1 MSVTTVVN
9 REDKAAVPHQD
20 VRVTR
25 WVATIAGL
33 IGFVLS
39 VATPLLPVVQ
49 TTAALNWPQNGQ
61 FNSVTAPLISL
72 TPVDVKATVPCSVVR
87 DLPPDGGVVLSTAP
101 KKGKDAA
108 LNALFVVASSQR
120 VDVTDRNVVIASV
133 PRDQAAS
140 PQCHRIEI
148 TSTLAGTF
156 ATVVGLTDPAGKPVR
171 GGFPDPNLRPQIVGV
186 FTDLAGPAPP
196 GLRFSATIDT
206 RFSTTPTTLK
216 LVAMVLAIVSTIV
229 ALVALWR
236 LDQLDGRRMH
246 RLIPTR
252 WRKFTLVD
260 ATVIFGFLLW
270 HLIGANSSDDGY
282 ILGMA
287 RVAGHAG
294 YMSNYFRWFG
304 SPEDP
309 FGWYY
314 NLLALMTHVSDGSL
328 WIRLPDLVAGLVCW
342 LLLSREVLPRLGP
355 AVTSSTAANW
365 AAGMVLLAAWMPF
378 NNGLRPEPI
387 IALGSLITWVLIER
401 SMCAS
406 RVTPA
411 ALAVITAAFTL
422 GVQPTGLIAVAA
434 LVAGGRPILRILVH
448 RHRLVGTW
456 PLVAPML
463 AAGSVI
469 LTVVFAGQTLST
481 VLEATRIRT
490 AIGPSQ
496 AWYTENLRYYYLILP
511 TVDGSLS
518 RRFGFLIT
526 ALCLFTAVFIML
538 RRKRIPGVARGPAW
552 RLMGVIFATMFFLM
566 FTPTKWVHHFGLFAA
581 VGAAVAALTTVLVSP
596 KVLRWSRNRM
606 AFVAAVL
613 FVLALCFATT
623 NGWWYVSSYGVPF
636 NSAMPRLGGITI
648 STIFFVLFVIAAV
661 WAIWL
666 HFASRDHGEGRLARA
681 VTAAPVPI
689 AAGFMVLVFIASLV
703 AGIVREF
710 PTYSNGWAN
719 LREFAGGCALADDV
733 LVEPDSNAGFM
744 APLNPEPGDYGPLG
758 PLGGV
763 NPVGFTPNGVPNHT
777 VAEALQ
783 ETSVPQ
789 PGTDYDWYAY
799 DWGAPTKLKAPG
811 INGSLVPLPYG
822 LDPDRVPLAGSYT
835 TGAQRQSR
843 LTSAWYQLPKPDD
856 AHPLLVVTAAGKIA
870 GNSVLHGH
878 TGGQTVVLEYGK
890 PGPGG
895 DSGANIVPA
904 GRMVPY
910 DLNGEQPKAWR
921 NLRFARNKMPADA
934 VAVRLVAED
943 LSLTPDEWIA
953 VTPPRVPE
961 LRSLQEYVGSSQPV
975 LMDWA
980 VGLAFPCQ
988 HPMLHANGVTEIP
1001 KFRITP
1007 DYNAKKQDTDT
1018 WEDGVNG
1025 GLLGIT
1031 DLLLRAHVMST
1042 YLSHDWGRDWGSLR
1056 KFDTIADA
1064 QPAQLDL
1071 GTATRSGL
1079 WSPGPIRIKP

>member
-1 MSVTTVVN
+1 MNRDVSVIN
-9 REDKAAVPHQD
+9 HERHAATARDGRDD

-49 TTAALNWPQNGQ
+49 TTATLNWPRNGQ
-61 FNSVTAPLISL
+61 LNSVTAPLISL
-72 TPVDVKATVPCSVVR
+72 TPVDVTVTVPCSVVR
-87 DLPPDGGVVLSTAP
+87 ALPPDGGVVLSTAP

-133 PRDQAAS
+133 PRDQAES
-140 PQCHRIEI
+140 PQCQRIEI
-148 TSTLAGTF
+148 TSTQSGAYATF
-156 ATVVGLTDPAGKPVR
+156 VGLTDPTGKPVR

-186 FTDLAGPAPP
+186 FTDLTGPAPP
-196 GLRFSATIDT
+196 GLRLSATIDT

-252 WRKFTLVD
+252 WRKFTLID

-287 RVAGHAG
+287 RVADHAG

-314 NLLALMTHVSDGSL
+314 NLLALMTHVSDASL
-328 WIRLPDLVAGLVCW
+328 WMRLPDLVAGLVCW

-365 AAGMVLLAAWMPF
+365 AAGMVLLTAWMPF

-387 IALGSLITWVLIER
+387 IALGSLITYVLIER

-406 RVTPA
+406 RLTPA

-434 LVAGGRPILRILVH
+434 LVAGGRPILRILVR

-456 PLVAPML
+456 PLVAPLL

-469 LTVVFAGQTLST
+469 LTVVFADQTLST

-518 RRFGFLIT
+518 RRFGFLVT

-538 RRKRIPGVARGPAW
+538 RRKRVPGVARGPAW
-552 RLMGVIFATMFFLM
+552 RLMGVIFGTMFFLM

-581 VGAAVAALTTVLVSP
+581 VGAAMAALTTVLVSP
-596 KVLRWSRNRM
+596 KVLRWARNRM
-606 AFVAAVL
+606 AFLAALL
-613 FVLALCFATT
+613 FLMALCFATT

-636 NSAMPRLGGITI
+636 NSVMPRLAGITI
-648 STIFFVLFVIAAV
+648 STVFFVLFAIAAL

-666 HFASRDHGEGRLARA
+666 HFTPRDHGDGRLARV

-689 AAGFMVLVFIASLV
+689 AAGFMALVFIASMV
-703 AGIVREF
+703 AGIVRQY

-719 LREFAGGCALADDV
+719 LREFAGGCGQADDV

-744 APLNPEPGDYGPLG
+744 APLPDNYGPLG

-763 NPVGFTPNGVPNHT
+763 NPIGFTPNGVPERT
-777 VAEALQ
+777 VAEAVK

-789 PGTDYDWYAY
+789 PGTDYDW
-799 DWGAPTKLKAPG
+799 DAPTKLTAPG
-811 INGSLVPLPYG
+811 INESVVPLPYG

-835 TGAQRQSR
+835 TGAQQQSR

-856 AHPLLVVTAAGKIA
+856 GHPLVVVTAAGTIA

-878 TGGQTVVLEYGK
+878 TSGQTVVLEYGK

-895 DSGANIVPA
+895 DVVPA
-904 GRMVPY
+904 GRLVPY
-910 DLNGEQPKAWR
+910 DLYGEQPKAWR
-921 NLRFARNKMPADA
+921 NLRFARSQMPADA
-934 VAVRLVAED
+934 VAVRVAAED
-943 LSLTPDEWIA
+943 LSLTPEDWVA

-961 LRSLQEYVGSSQPV
+961 LRSVQEYVGSSQPV
-975 LMDWA
+975 LLDWA

-988 HPMLHANGVTEIP
+988 HPMLHVNGVTEIP

-1042 YLSHDWGRDWGSLR
+1042 YLSRDWGRDWGSLR
-1056 KFDTIADA
+1056 KFETIADA
-1064 QPAQLDL
+1064 HPAQLDL

-1079 WSPGPIRIKP
+1079 WSPGEIRIKP

>member
-1 MSVTTVVN
+1 MSVSTVGG
-9 REDKAAVPHQD
+9 D

-49 TTAALNWPQNGQ
+49 TTATLNWPQGGQ
-61 FNSVTAPLISL
+61 LNSVTAPLISL
-72 TPVDVKATVPCSVVR
+72 TPVDLTATVPCSLVR
-87 DLPPDGGVVLSTAP
+87 DLPPGGGVILSTGP

-108 LNALFVVASSQR
+108 LNALFVVAHGKR
-120 VDVTDRNVVIASV
+120 VDVTDRNVVIASAS
-133 PRDQAAS
+133 RDQVAGAGCS
-140 PQCHRIEI
+140 RIEI
-148 TSTLAGTF
+148 ASTRAGTF
-156 ATVVGLTDPAGKPVR
+156 ATFVGLTDPAGKPLG

-186 FTDLAGPAPP
+186 FTDLTGPAPA
-196 GLRFSATIDT
+196 GLKLSATIDT

-216 LVAMVLAIVSTIV
+216 LAAMVTAILATIV

-236 LDQLDGRRMH
+236 LDQLDGHRMR
-246 RLIPTR
+246 RLIPAN
-252 WRKFTLVD
+252 WRTFTLADV
-260 ATVIFGFLLW
+260 AVIFGFVLW
-270 HLIGANSSDDGY
+270 HVIGANSSDDGY

-287 RVAGHAG
+287 RVADRAG

-314 NLLALMTHVSDGSL
+314 NLLALMTHVSDASL
-328 WIRLPDLVAGLVCW
+328 WMRLPDLFAGIVCW

-355 AVTSSTAANW
+355 AVAASRPANW
-365 AAGMVLLAAWMPF
+365 AAGMVLLTAWMPF
-378 NNGLRPEPI
+378 DNGLRPEPI
-387 IALGSLITWVLIER
+387 IALGSLVTYVLIER
-401 SMCAS
+401 SMRYS
-406 RVTPA
+406 RLTPA

-434 LVAGGRPILRILVH
+434 LVAGGRPILRILVR
-448 RHRLVGTW
+448 RHRVVGTW

-463 AAGSVI
+463 AAGTVI
-469 LTVVFAGQTLST
+469 LTVVFADQTLAT

-552 RLMGVIFATMFFLM
+552 RLMGVIFGTMFFLM

-581 VGAAVAALTTVLVSP
+581 VGAAMAALTTVLVSP
-596 KVLRWSRNRM
+596 AVLRWSRNRM
-606 AFVAAVL
+606 AFLAALL
-613 FVLALCFATT
+613 FMMALCFATT

-636 NSAMPRLGGITI
+636 NSTMPKIGGITV
-648 STIFFVLFVIAAV
+648 STVFFAMFVAA
-661 WAIWL
+661 ALYATWL
-666 HFASRDHGEGRLARA
+666 HFASREHGEGRLARA
-681 VTAAPVPI
+681 LTAAPVPL
-689 AAGFMVLVFIASLV
+689 AAGFMALVFIASMV
-703 AGIVREF
+703 AGIVRQY
-710 PTYSNGWAN
+710 PTYSNAWDN
-719 LREFAGGCALADDV
+719 LREFSGGCGLADDV
-733 LVEPDSNAGFM
+733 LVEPDSNVGYM
-744 APLNPEPGDYGPLG
+744 TPLGGDYGPLG
-758 PLGGV
+758 PLGGQH
-763 NPVGFTPNGVPNHT
+763 PVGFSPNGVPEHT
-777 VAEALQ
+777 VAEAIRI
-783 ETSVPQ
+783 TPNQ
-789 PGTDYDWYAY
+789 PGTDYDW
-799 DWGAPTKLKAPG
+799 DAPTKLSAPG
-811 INGSLVPLPYG
+811 INGSTVPLPYG
-822 LDPDRVPLAGSYT
+822 LDAARVPLAGSYT
-835 TGAQRQSR
+835 TGAQQQSR
-843 LTSAWYQLPKPDD
+843 LTSAWYRLPAPDD
-856 AHPLLVVTAAGKIA
+856 GHPLVVVTAAGKIA
-870 GNSVLHGH
+870 GNSVLHHH
-878 TGGQTVVLEYGK
+878 TDGQTVVLEYGR

-895 DSGANIVPA
+895 DIVPA
-904 GRMVPY
+904 GRLVPY
-910 DLNGEQPKAWR
+910 DLYGEQPKAWR
-921 NLRFARNKMPADA
+921 NLRFARSDMPADT
-934 VAVRLVAED
+934 VAVRVVAED
-943 LSLTPDEWIA
+943 LSLTPEDWIA

-961 LRSLQEYVGSSQPV
+961 MRSLQEYVGSTQPV

-988 HPMLHANGVTEIP
+988 QPMLHVNGVTEIP

-1007 DYNAKKQDTDT
+1007 DYTAKKMDTDT
-1018 WEDGVNG
+1018 WEDGTNG

-1056 KFDTIADA
+1056 RFETIADA
-1064 QPAQLDL
+1064 HPAQLDL
-1071 GTATRSGL
+1071 GTATRTGW

>member
-1 MSVTTVVN
+1 MSVSTVGG
-9 REDKAAVPHQD
+9 D

-49 TTAALNWPQNGQ
+49 TTATLNWPQGGQ
-61 FNSVTAPLISL
+61 LNSVTAPLISL
-72 TPVDVKATVPCSVVR
+72 TPVDLTATVPCSLVR
-87 DLPPDGGVVLSTAP
+87 DLPPEGGVILSTGP

-108 LNALFVVASSQR
+108 LNALFVVAHGKR
-120 VDVTDRNVVIASV
+120 VDVTDRNVVIASAS
-133 PRDQAAS
+133 RDQVAGAGCS
-140 PQCHRIEI
+140 RIEI
-148 TSTLAGTF
+148 TSSRAGTF
-156 ATVVGLTDPAGKPVR
+156 ATFVGLTDPAGKPLG

-186 FTDLAGPAPP
+186 FTDLTGPAPA
-196 GLRFSATIDT
+196 GLKLSATIDT

-216 LVAMVLAIVSTIV
+216 LAAMVTAILATIV

-236 LDQLDGRRMH
+236 LDQLDGHRMR
-246 RLIPTR
+246 RLIPAN
-252 WRKFTLVD
+252 WRTFTLADV
-260 ATVIFGFLLW
+260 AVIFGFVLW
-270 HLIGANSSDDGY
+270 HVIGANSSDDGY

-287 RVAGHAG
+287 RVADRAG

-314 NLLALMTHVSDGSL
+314 NLLALMTHVSDASL
-328 WIRLPDLVAGLVCW
+328 WMRLPDLFAGIVCW

-355 AVTSSTAANW
+355 AVAASRPANW
-365 AAGMVLLAAWMPF
+365 AAGMVLLTAWMPF
-378 NNGLRPEPI
+378 DNGLRPEPI
-387 IALGSLITWVLIER
+387 IALGSLVTYVLIER
-401 SMCAS
+401 SMRYS
-406 RVTPA
+406 RLTPA

-434 LVAGGRPILRILVH
+434 LVAGGRPILRILVR
-448 RHRLVGTW
+448 RHRVVGTW

-463 AAGSVI
+463 AAGTVI
-469 LTVVFAGQTLST
+469 LTVVFADQTLAT

-552 RLMGVIFATMFFLM
+552 RLMGVIFGTMFFLM

-581 VGAAVAALTTVLVSP
+581 VGAAMAALTTVLVSP
-596 KVLRWSRNRM
+596 AVLRWSRNRM
-606 AFVAAVL
+606 AFLAALL
-613 FVLALCFATT
+613 FMMALCFATT

-636 NSAMPRLGGITI
+636 NSTMPKIGGITV
-648 STIFFVLFVIAAV
+648 STVFFAMFVAAALY
-661 WAIWL
+661 AIWL
-666 HFASRDHGEGRLARA
+666 HFASREHGEGRLARA
-681 VTAAPVPI
+681 LTAAPVPL
-689 AAGFMVLVFIASLV
+689 AAGFMALVFIASMV
-703 AGIVREF
+703 AGIVRQY
-710 PTYSNGWAN
+710 PTYSNAWDN
-719 LREFAGGCALADDV
+719 LREFSGGCGLADDV
-733 LVEPDSNAGFM
+733 LVEPDSNVGYM
-744 APLNPEPGDYGPLG
+744 TPLGGDYGPLG
-758 PLGGV
+758 PLGGQH
-763 NPVGFTPNGVPNHT
+763 PVGFSPNGVPEHT
-777 VAEALQ
+777 VAEAIRI
-783 ETSVPQ
+783 TPNQ
-789 PGTDYDWYAY
+789 PGTDYDW
-799 DWGAPTKLKAPG
+799 DAPTKLSAPG
-811 INGSLVPLPYG
+811 INGSTVPLPYG
-822 LDPDRVPLAGSYT
+822 LDAARVPLAGSYT
-835 TGAQRQSR
+835 TGAQQQSR
-843 LTSAWYQLPKPDD
+843 LTSAWYRLPAPDD
-856 AHPLLVVTAAGKIA
+856 GHPLVVVTAAGKIA
-870 GNSVLHGH
+870 GNSVLHHH
-878 TGGQTVVLEYGK
+878 TDGQTVVLEYGR

-895 DSGANIVPA
+895 DIVPA
-904 GRMVPY
+904 GRLVPY
-910 DLNGEQPKAWR
+910 DLYGEQPKAWR
-921 NLRFARNKMPADA
+921 NLRFARSDMPADT
-934 VAVRLVAED
+934 VAVRVVAED
-943 LSLTPDEWIA
+943 LSLTPEDWIA

-961 LRSLQEYVGSSQPV
+961 MRSLQEYVGSTQPV

-988 HPMLHANGVTEIP
+988 QPMLHVNGVTEIP

-1007 DYNAKKQDTDT
+1007 DYTAKKMDTDT
-1018 WEDGVNG
+1018 WEDGTNG

-1056 KFDTIADA
+1056 RFETIADA
-1064 QPAQLDL
+1064 HPAQLDL
-1071 GTATRSGL
+1071 GTATRTGW

>member
-1 MSVTTVVN
+1 MSVTTVDN
-9 REDKAAVPHQD
+9 REAAPRQD
-20 VRVTR
+20 VKLTR

-49 TTAALNWPQNGQ
+49 TTATLNWPQNENGHGQ
-61 FNSVTAPLISL
+61 LNSVTAPLISL
-72 TPVDVKATVPCSVVR
+72 TPVDVTVTVPCSVVR
-87 DLPPDGGVVLSTAP
+87 ALPPEGGVILSTAP

-108 LNALFVVASSQR
+108 LNALFVVASSKR

-133 PRDQAAS
+133 PRDQAES
-140 PQCHRIEI
+140 PQCQRIEI
-148 TSTLAGTF
+148 TSTKAGAF
-156 ATVVGLTDPAGKPVR
+156 ATFVGLNDPAGKPVG

-186 FTDLAGPAPP
+186 FTDLTGPAPP
-196 GLRFSATIDT
+196 GLKFSATIDT

-216 LVAMVLAIVSTIV
+216 LAAMVLAIVSTIV
-229 ALVALWR
+229 SLVALWR
-236 LDQLDGRRMH
+236 IDQLDGRRMR
-246 RLIPTR
+246 RLIPAN
-252 WRKFTLVD
+252 WRKFTLAD
-260 ATVIFGFLLW
+260 ATVTFGFVLW
-270 HLIGANSSDDGY
+270 HVIGANSSDDGY

-287 RVAGHAG
+287 RVAGPAG

-314 NLLALMTHVSDGSL
+314 NLLALMTRVSDGSL
-328 WIRLPDLVAGLVCW
+328 WMRLPDLIAGLLCW

-355 AVTSSTAANW
+355 AVASSKAATW
-365 AAGMVLLAAWMPF
+365 AAGLVLLTAWMPF
-378 NNGLRPEPI
+378 DNGLRPEPI
-387 IALGSLITWVLIER
+387 IALGSLVTYVLIER
-401 SMCAS
+401 SMRYS
-406 RVTPA
+406 RLTPA

-434 LVAGGRPILRILVH
+434 LVAGGRPILRILVR
-448 RHRLVGTW
+448 RHRVVGTW
-456 PLVAPML
+456 PLVAPIL
-463 AAGSVI
+463 AAGTII
-469 LTVVFAGQTLST
+469 LTVVFADQTLST

-526 ALCLFTAVFIML
+526 ALCLFTALFIML
-538 RRKRIPGVARGPAW
+538 RRKRVPGVARGPAW
-552 RLMGVIFATMFFLM
+552 RLMGVIFGTMFFLM

-581 VGAAVAALTTVLVSP
+581 VGAAMAALTTVLVSHE
-596 KVLRWSRNRM
+596 VLRWSRNRM
-606 AFVAAVL
+606 TFVAAVL

-636 NSAMPRLGGITI
+636 NNVMPRLHGISI
-648 STIFFVLFVIAAV
+648 SAVLFAFFAIAAL
-661 WAIWL
+661 WAVWL
-666 HFASRDHGEGRLARA
+666 HFASPTRGEGRLARA

-689 AAGFMVLVFIASLV
+689 AAGFMALVFIASMV
-703 AGIVREF
+703 AGIVRQY

-744 APLNPEPGDYGPLG
+744 VPLKTGAPDNYGALG
-758 PLGGV
+758 ALGGV
-763 NPVGFTPNGVPNHT
+763 APTGFTPNGVPERT
-777 VAEALQ
+777 LAEAVR

-789 PGTDYDWYAY
+789 PGTDYDW
-799 DWGAPTKLKAPG
+799 DAPTKLTAPG
-811 INGSLVPLPYG
+811 INGSTVPLPYG
-822 LDPDRVPLAGSYT
+822 LDPQRVPLAGSYT
-835 TGAQRQSR
+835 TGAQQQSR
-843 LTSAWYQLPKPDD
+843 LTSAWYQLPKPD
-856 AHPLLVVTAAGKIA
+856 AGHPLVVVTAAGRIA

-878 TGGQTVVLEYGK
+878 TDGQTVVLEYGTT
-890 PGPGG
+890 GPGG
-895 DSGANIVPA
+895 ELVPA
-904 GRMVPY
+904 GRLVPY
-910 DLNGEQPKAWR
+910 DLYGEQPKVWR
-921 NLRFARNKMPADA
+921 NLRFARSQIPEGAT
-934 VAVRLVAED
+934 AVRLVAED
-943 LSLTPDEWIA
+943 LSLTPEDWIA

-961 LRSLQEYVGSSQPV
+961 LRSLQEYVGSTQPV
-975 LMDWA
+975 LLDWA

-988 HPMLHANGVTEIP
+988 QPMLHVNGVTEIP

-1018 WEDGVNG
+1018 WQDGVNG
-1025 GLLGIT
+1025 GLLGIS

-1042 YLSHDWGRDWGSLR
+1042 YLSRDWGRDWGSLR
-1056 KFDTIADA
+1056 KFETIADA
-1064 QPAQLDL
+1064 HPAQLDL
-1071 GTATRSGL
+1071 STATRSGL

>member
-1 MSVTTVVN
+1 MTLTQEPAVTKEVA
-9 REDKAAVPHQD
+9 RD

-49 TTAALNWPQNGQ
+49 TTATLNWPQQGQ
-61 FNSVTAPLISL
+61 MNNVTAPLISQ
-72 TPVDVKATVPCSVVR
+72 TPVKMTVEVPCSTIAMMPAR
-87 DLPPDGGVVLSTAP
+87 GGMLLGTAP
-101 KKGKDAA
+101 KQGKDAT
-108 LNALFVVASSQR
+108 LDGLFVNVTSTR
-120 VDVTDRNVVIASV
+120 VDVTDRNVVIISV
-133 PRDQAAS
+133 PRSQVS
-140 PQCHRIEI
+140 RCQRIEV
-148 TSTLAGTF
+148 TSTHAGTY
-156 ATVVGLTDPAGKPVR
+156 ATFVGLTDPSGQPLR
-171 GGFPDPNLRPQIVGV
+171 NGFPDPNLRPQIVGV
-186 FTDLAGPAPP
+186 FTDMTGPAPP
-196 GLRFSATIDT
+196 GLQLSATIDT
-206 RFSTTPTTLK
+206 RFSTRPTVLK
-216 LVAMVLAIVSTIV
+216 LTAMVLAIAATVV
-229 ALVALWR
+229 ALIALWR
-236 LDQLDGRRMH
+236 LDQLDGHRMR
-246 RLIPTR
+246 RLIPET
-252 WRKFTLVD
+252 WRGFTWTD

-270 HLIGANSSDDGY
+270 HVIGANSSDDGY

-287 RVAGHAG
+287 RVADHAG

-314 NLLALMTHVSDGSL
+314 NLLALMTHVSDASI
-328 WIRLPDLVAGLVCW
+328 WIRLPDLIAGLVCW

-355 AVTSSTAANW
+355 AVASSKPAVW

-387 IALGSLITWVLIER
+387 IAVGSLITYVLIER
-401 SMCAS
+401 SMRYS
-406 RVTPA
+406 RMTPA

-456 PLVAPML
+456 PLVAPLL
-463 AAGSVI
+463 AAGFVV
-469 LTVVFAGQTLST
+469 LTVVFADQTLRA
-481 VLEATRIRT
+481 VLEATRIRG

-552 RLMGVIFATMFFLM
+552 RLMGVIFGTMFFLM

-581 VGAAVAALTTVLVSP
+581 VGAAMAALTTVLVSP
-596 KVLRWSRNRM
+596 TVLRWSRNRM
-606 AFVAAVL
+606 AFLAAL
-613 FVLALCFATT
+613 MFLLALCFSST

-636 NSAMPRLGGITI
+636 NSTMPRIDGITI
-648 STIFFVLFVIAAV
+648 STIFFILFAV
-661 WAIWL
+661 TALYATWL
-666 HFASRDHGEGRLARA
+666 HFAPRDRGEGALGRA
-681 VTAAPVPI
+681 LTAAPVPI
-689 AAGFMVLVFIASLV
+689 AAGFMVIVFVASMV
-703 AGIVREF
+703 AGVVRQY

-719 LREFAGGCALADDV
+719 LRAFTGGCGLADDV
-733 LVEPDSNAGFM
+733 LVEPDTNAGFM
-744 APLNPEPGDYGPLG
+744 APLPGDYGPLG

-763 NPVGFTPNGVPNHT
+763 KPIGFTPSGVPEHT
-777 VAEALQ
+777 VAEAIRMTP
-783 ETSVPQ
+783 EQ
-789 PGTDYDWYAY
+789 PGTDYDW
-799 DWGAPTKLKAPG
+799 DAPTKLKTPG
-811 INGSLVPLPYG
+811 INGSTVPLPYG
-822 LDPDRVPLAGSYT
+822 LDPKRVPLAGSYT
-835 TGAQRQSR
+835 TGLQQESR

-856 AHPLLVVTAAGKIA
+856 GHPLVVVTAAGKIA

-878 TGGQTVVLEYGK
+878 TDGQTVVLEYARA
-890 PGPGG
+890 
-895 DSGANIVPA
+895 DLVPA
-904 GRMVPY
+904 GRLVPD
-910 DLNGEQPKAWR
+910 DLYGEQPKAWR
-921 NLRFARNKMPADA
+921 NLRFARAKIPSDA
-934 VAVRLVAED
+934 SVVRVVAND
-943 LSLTPDEWIA
+943 LSLTPEDWIA
-953 VTPPRVPE
+953 VTPPRVPD

-988 HPMLHANGVTEIP
+988 QPMLHANGVTEIP

-1007 DYNAKKQDTDT
+1007 DYTAKKQDTDT

-1031 DLLLRAHVMST
+1031 DVLLRAHVMAT
-1042 YLSHDWGRDWGSLR
+1042 YLSRDWGRDWGSLR
-1056 KFDTIADA
+1056 KFDTIVAA
-1064 QPAQLDL
+1064 HPAQLEL
-1071 GTATRSGL
+1071 GTAVRSGW
-1079 WSPGPIRIKP
+1079 WSPGKIRIKP

>member
-1 MSVTTVVN
+1 MN
-9 REDKAAVPHQD
+9 RVMELQAKGGAATADRD

-33 IGFVLS
+33 LGFLLS

-49 TTAALNWPQNGQ
+49 TTAMLSWPQNGQ
-61 FNSVTAPLISL
+61 LNSVTAPLISL
-72 TPVDVKATVPCSVVR
+72 TPVDVTATVPCAVVR

-101 KKGKDAA
+101 KNGKDAA
-108 LNALFVVASSQR
+108 LNALFVVVSSKR

-133 PRDQAAS
+133 PRDQAMSA
-140 PQCHRIEI
+140 QCQRIEI
-148 TSTLAGTF
+148 TSTRAGTF
-156 ATVVGLTDPAGKPVR
+156 ATFVGLTDPSGKPAG
-171 GGFPDPNLRPQIVGV
+171 GGFSDPNLRPNIVGV
-186 FTDLAGPAPP
+186 FTDLTGPAPP
-196 GLRFSATIDT
+196 GLKLSATIDT

-216 LVAMVLAIVSTIV
+216 LAAMVLAIVSTIV
-229 ALVALWR
+229 ALIALWR

-246 RLIPTR
+246 RWIPTR

-260 ATVIFGFLLW
+260 ATVIFGFLVW

-287 RVAGHAG
+287 RVAGRAG

-314 NLLALMTHVSDGSL
+314 NLLALMTHVSDDSL
-328 WIRLPDLVAGLVCW
+328 WMRLPDLIAGLACW

-355 AVTSSTAANW
+355 AVTSSRAANW
-365 AAGMVLLAAWMPF
+365 AAGMVLLTAWMPF
-378 NNGLRPEPI
+378 NNGLRPEAI
-387 IALGSLITWVLIER
+387 IALGSLLTWVLIER

-406 RVTPA
+406 RLTPA
-411 ALAVITAAFTL
+411 ALAVVTAAFTL

-434 LVAGGRPILRILVH
+434 LIAGGRPILRILVR
-448 RHRLVGTW
+448 RHRVVGTW

-463 AAGSVI
+463 AAGFVI
-469 LTVVFAGQTLST
+469 LTVVFADQTLST

-581 VGAAVAALTTVLVSP
+581 VGAAMAALTTVLVSP
-596 KVLRWSRNRM
+596 SVLRWSRNRM
-606 AFVAAVL
+606 AFLAAL
-613 FVLALCFATT
+613 MFLMALCFAST

-636 NSAMPRLGGITI
+636 NSIMPKIAGITI
-648 STIFFVLFVIAAV
+648 STLFFILFAIAAL

-666 HFASRDHGEGRLARA
+666 HFASREHDEGRLARA
-681 VTAAPVPI
+681 LTTAPIPI
-689 AAGFMVLVFIASLV
+689 AAGFMALVFVASMI
-703 AGIVREF
+703 AGIVREY

-744 APLNPEPGDYGPLG
+744 APFKTGEPGNYGPLG

-763 NPVGFTPNGVPNHT
+763 NPVGFSPNGVPERT
-777 VAEALQ
+777 LAEAVR
-783 ETSVPQ
+783 ETAVPQ
-789 PGTDYDWYAY
+789 PGTDYDWY
-799 DWGAPTKLKAPG
+799 GPTKLTAPG
-811 INGSLVPLPYG
+811 INGSTVPLPYG
-822 LDPDRVPLAGSYT
+822 LNPDQVPVAGSYT
-835 TGAQRQSR
+835 TGAQQQSR
-843 LTSAWYQLPKPDD
+843 LTSAWYQLPKLDD
-856 AHPLLVVTAAGKIA
+856 GHPLVVVTAAGTIT

-878 TGGQTVVLEYGK
+878 TSGQTVVLEYGK
-890 PGPGG
+890 PSPGG
-895 DSGANIVPA
+895 DVVPA
-904 GRMVPY
+904 GRLVPY
-910 DLNGEQPKAWR
+910 DLYGEQPKVWR
-921 NLRFARNKMPADA
+921 NLRFARSQMPVDT

-943 LSLTPDEWIA
+943 LSLTPEDWIA

-961 LRSLQEYVGSSQPV
+961 LRSLQEYIGSSQPV

-988 HPMLHANGVTEIP
+988 QPMLHVNGVTDIP

-1042 YLSHDWGRDWGSLR
+1042 YLSRDWGRDWGSLR

-1064 QPAQLDL
+1064 HPAQLDL
-1071 GTATRSGL
+1071 GTATRSGW
-1079 WSPGPIRIKP
+1079 WSPGEIRIKP

>member
-1 MSVTTVVN
+1 MSVINHEEQIASGDRRTRDGV
-9 REDKAAVPHQD
+9 K
-20 VRVTR
+20 VTR

-49 TTAALNWPQNGQ
+49 TTAMLNWPQNGQ
-61 FNSVTAPLISL
+61 LNSVTAPLISL
-72 TPVDVKATVPCSVVR
+72 TPVDLTATVPCSVVR

-108 LNALFVVASSQR
+108 LNGLFVVAGSQR

-133 PRDQAAS
+133 PRDQAES
-140 PQCHRIEI
+140 PQCQRIEI
-148 TSTLAGTF
+148 TSTQAGAYATF
-156 ATVVGLTDPAGKPVR
+156 VGLTDPAGKPVR

-186 FTDLAGPAPP
+186 FTDLTGPAPP
-196 GLRFSATIDT
+196 GLRLSATIDT
-206 RFSTTPTTLK
+206 RFSTSPTTLK
-216 LVAMVLAIVSTIV
+216 LVAMVLAILSTIV
-229 ALVALWR
+229 ALIALWR

-246 RLIPTR
+246 RLIPAN
-252 WRKFTLVD
+252 WRKFTLCD

-270 HLIGANSSDDGY
+270 HVIGANSSDDGY

-287 RVAGHAG
+287 RVAGPAG

-314 NLLALMTHVSDGSL
+314 NLLALMTRVSDGSL
-328 WIRLPDLVAGLVCW
+328 WMRLPDLVAGLLCW

-355 AVTSSTAANW
+355 AVASSKAATW
-365 AAGMVLLAAWMPF
+365 AAGMVLLTAWMPF
-378 NNGLRPEPI
+378 DNGLRPEPI
-387 IALGSLITWVLIER
+387 IALGSLVTYVLIER
-401 SMCAS
+401 SMRYS
-406 RVTPA
+406 RLTPA

-469 LTVVFAGQTLST
+469 LTVVFADQTLST

-526 ALCLFTAVFIML
+526 ALCLFTAMFIML
-538 RRKRIPGVARGPAW
+538 RRKRVPGVARGPAW
-552 RLMGVIFATMFFLM
+552 RLMGVIFGTMFFLM

-581 VGAAVAALTTVLVSP
+581 VGAAMAALTTVLVSHE
-596 KVLRWSRNRM
+596 VLRWSRNRM

-636 NSAMPRLGGITI
+636 NNVMPRLHGISV
-648 STIFFVLFVIAAV
+648 STVFFALFVIAAL
-661 WAIWL
+661 WATWL
-666 HFASRDHGEGRLARA
+666 HFASRSHGEGRLARA

-689 AAGFMVLVFIASLV
+689 AAGFMALVFIASMV
-703 AGIVREF
+703 AGIVRQY

-719 LREFAGGCALADDV
+719 LREFAGGCGLADDI

-744 APLNPEPGDYGPLG
+744 APLPGNYGPLG

-763 NPVGFTPNGVPNHT
+763 NPTGFTPNGVPERT
-777 VAEALQ
+777 LAESVK
-783 ETSVPQ
+783 ETAVPQ
-789 PGTDYDWYAY
+789 PGTDYDW
-799 DWGAPTKLKAPG
+799 DAPTKLTAPG
-811 INGSLVPLPYG
+811 INGSTVPLPYG
-822 LDPDRVPLAGSYT
+822 LNPDQVPLAGSYT
-835 TGAQRQSR
+835 TGAQQQSR
-843 LTSAWYQLPKPDD
+843 LTSAWYQLPKAD
-856 AHPLLVVTAAGKIA
+856 AGHPLVVVTASGKIT

-878 TGGQTVVLEYGK
+878 TDGQTVVLEYGK

-895 DSGANIVPA
+895 EVMPA
-904 GRMVPY
+904 GRLVPY
-910 DLNGEQPKAWR
+910 DLYGEQPKVWR
-921 NLRFARNKMPADA
+921 NLRFPRSKMPADA
-934 VAVRLVAED
+934 VAVRVVAED
-943 LSLTPDEWIA
+943 LSLTPEDWIA

-961 LRSLQEYVGSSQPV
+961 LRSLQEYVGSTQPV
-975 LMDWA
+975 LLDWA

-988 HPMLHANGVTEIP
+988 QPMLHVYGVTEIP

-1018 WEDGVNG
+1018 WQDGVNG

-1042 YLSHDWGRDWGSLR
+1042 YLSRDWGRDWGSLR
-1056 KFDTIADA
+1056 RFDTVADA
-1064 QPAQLDL
+1064 RPAQLDL
-1071 GTATRSGL
+1071 GTATRSGW

>member
-1 MSVTTVVN
+1 MN
-9 REDKAAVPHQD
+9 RVMELEAKGGTATADRN
-20 VRVTR
+20 VRATR

-33 IGFVLS
+33 IGFLLS

-49 TTAALNWPQNGQ
+49 TTAMLNWPQNGQ
-61 FNSVTAPLISL
+61 LNSVTAPLISL
-72 TPVDVKATVPCSVVR
+72 SPVDLTATVPCGVVR

-108 LNALFVVASSQR
+108 LNALFVVVNGQR

-133 PRDQAAS
+133 SRDQAAGAAGAPGCS
-140 PQCHRIEI
+140 RIEI
-148 TSTLAGTF
+148 TSTRAGTF
-156 ATVVGLTDPAGKPVR
+156 ATFVGLTDPSGKPVG
-171 GGFPDPNLRPQIVGV
+171 GGFSDANLRPQIVGV
-186 FTDLAGPAPP
+186 FTDLSGPAPP
-196 GLRFSATIDT
+196 GLKLSATIDT

-216 LVAMVLAIVSTIV
+216 LLAMVLAIVSTIV

-287 RVAGHAG
+287 RVADHAG

-314 NLLALMTHVSDGSL
+314 NLLALMTHVSDDSL
-328 WIRLPDLVAGLVCW
+328 WMRLPDLIAGLLCW

-355 AVTSSTAANW
+355 AVTSSKAANW
-365 AAGMVLLAAWMPF
+365 AAGLVLLTAWMPF

-387 IALGSLITWVLIER
+387 IALGSLLTWVLIER

-406 RVTPA
+406 RLTPA
-411 ALAVITAAFTL
+411 ALAVVTAAFTL

-434 LVAGGRPILRILVH
+434 LVAGGRPILRILVR
-448 RHRLVGTW
+448 RHRVVGTW

-469 LTVVFAGQTLST
+469 LTVVFADQTLST

-518 RRFGFLIT
+518 RRFGFLVT

-538 RRKRIPGVARGPAW
+538 RRKRVPGVARGPAW

-581 VGAAVAALTTVLVSP
+581 VGAAMAALTTVLISP
-596 KVLRWSRNRM
+596 SVLRWSRNRM
-606 AFVAAVL
+606 TFLAAL
-613 FVLALCFATT
+613 MFLMALCFATT

-636 NSAMPRLGGITI
+636 NSIMPKIAGISI
-648 STIFFVLFVIAAV
+648 STVFFILFAIAALY
-661 WAIWL
+661 ATWL
-666 HFASRDHGEGRLARA
+666 HFTSRSHGEGRLARA
-681 VTAAPVPI
+681 VTAAPVPL
-689 AAGFMVLVFIASLV
+689 AAGFMALVFVASMV
-703 AGIVREF
+703 AGIVRQY

-719 LREFAGGCALADDV
+719 LREFTGGCALADDV

-744 APLNPEPGDYGPLG
+744 APLPGNSGPWGPLG

-763 NPVGFTPNGVPNHT
+763 APVGFTPNGVPERT
-777 VAEALQ
+777 LAEAIR

-789 PGTDYDWYAY
+789 PGTDYDW
-799 DWGAPTKLKAPG
+799 DAPTKLTAPG
-811 INGSLVPLPYG
+811 INGSVVPLPYG
-822 LDPDRVPLAGSYT
+822 LNPDQVPLAGSYT
-835 TGAQRQSR
+835 TGPQQQSR
-843 LTSAWYQLPKPDD
+843 LASAWYQLPKPDD
-856 AHPLLVVTAAGKIA
+856 GHPLVVVTAAGTIA

-878 TGGQTVVLEYGK
+878 TNGQTVVLEYGR

-895 DSGANIVPA
+895 DVVPA
-904 GRMVPY
+904 GRLVPY
-910 DLNGEQPKAWR
+910 DLYGEQPKVWR
-921 NLRFARNKMPADA
+921 NLRFARSRMPVDT
-934 VAVRLVAED
+934 VAVRVVAED
-943 LSLTPDEWIA
+943 LSLTPEDWIA

-975 LMDWA
+975 LLDWA

-988 HPMLHANGVTEIP
+988 QPMLHVNGVTEIP
-1001 KFRITP
+1001 RFRITP

-1018 WEDGVNG
+1018 WEDGTNG

-1042 YLSHDWGRDWGSLR
+1042 YLSRDWGRDWGSLR
-1056 KFDTIADA
+1056 KFDTLVNAD
-1064 QPAQLDL
+1064 PARLDL